1 MGRGEASG
9 EGTGFGSAEIGEDV
23 SVAVDQENVGVV
35 GRREGERGVGQIQT
49 LVRAIAMALS
59 SPQKPQGKTEKE
71 GRREER
77 KSQLK
82 QSETTADGVNN
93 ESNYL
98 VGPICAKAVVA
109 TASNPDRAE

>member
-1 MGRGEASG
+1 MGRGV
-9 EGTGFGSAEIGEDV
+9 AEIGVDV

-35 GRREGERGVGQIQT
+35 GRRGGADSDVGARYRDGSQLPSKT
-49 LVRAIAMALS
+49 S
-59 SPQKPQGKTEKE
+59 GKTER
-71 GRREER
+71 RREKER

-82 QSETTADGVNN
+82 QSETTAGGVNN

-109 TASNPDRAE
+109 TASNPDESE